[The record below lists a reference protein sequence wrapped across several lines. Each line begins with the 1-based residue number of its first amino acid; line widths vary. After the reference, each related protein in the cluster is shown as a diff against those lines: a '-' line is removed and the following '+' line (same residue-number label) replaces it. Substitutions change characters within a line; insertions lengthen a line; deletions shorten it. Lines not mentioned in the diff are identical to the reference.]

1 LEACGGEATDLPGR
15 LTPDAIAVWDAD
27 MGDLR
32 AIVGRSPGVAVAS
45 VLRLSGS
52 ITFFGERTK
61 DSLARYDAR
70 RASVVDLDHLAR
82 IRQNPAGFAPG
93 GVRHLIL
100 EVLAHAADEA
110 ERNEGDEARV
120 ASAACVHLP
129 DGVPA
134 DQVIRSARSAW
145 LRRQSICSWQS
156 GRYR

>member
-1 LEACGGEATDLPGR
+1 
-15 LTPDAIAVWDAD
+15 

-110 ERNEGDEARV
+110 ERNKGGRGACRV
-120 ASAACVHLP
+120 RRVCAPSRRGPGRPSHPLGAFGLAAQAVDLLLAERALSVILP
-129 DGVPA
+129 AGQLSHIA
-134 DQVIRSARSAW
+134 
-145 LRRQSICSWQS
+145 
-156 GRYR
+156 